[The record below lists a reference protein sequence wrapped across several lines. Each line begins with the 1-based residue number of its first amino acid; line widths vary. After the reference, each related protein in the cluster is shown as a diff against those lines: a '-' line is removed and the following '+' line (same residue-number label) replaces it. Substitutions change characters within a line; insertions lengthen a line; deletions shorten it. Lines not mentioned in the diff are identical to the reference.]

1 MPLLFHF
8 KYFSPGVRALLRVMA
23 DDFRCQVKQIISD
36 FKAAERIVGDIS
48 VGTEPVPY
56 LSFASLSRAVKQ
68 STVPHLIFGKVE
80 ENL

>member
-48 VGTEPVPY
+48 VGTEPVRY
-56 LSFASLSRAVKQ
+56 LSASLSRAGKQ
-68 STVPHLIFGKVE
+68 STVPRLIFGKVE

>member
-56 LSFASLSRAVKQ
+56 FCMLVL
-68 STVPHLIFGKVE
+68 L
-80 ENL
+80 ENSQRFRI

>member
-23 DDFRCQVKQIISD
+23 DDFRCQVNQIISD

-56 LSFASLSRAVKQ
+56 FCMLVL
-68 STVPHLIFGKVE
+68 L
-80 ENL
+80 ENSQRFRT